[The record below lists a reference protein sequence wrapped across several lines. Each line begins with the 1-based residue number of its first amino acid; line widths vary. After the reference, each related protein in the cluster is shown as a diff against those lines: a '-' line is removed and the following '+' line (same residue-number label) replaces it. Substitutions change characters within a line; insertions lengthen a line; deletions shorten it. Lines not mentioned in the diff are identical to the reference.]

1 MINIEEIKKKKIA
14 VIYGGPSSEQ
24 EVSTRSAENVHKAL
38 VQKGY
43 SAVKINLDEN
53 ISENLKKEKIDFA
66 YIIVHGCPGED
77 GTIQGLLEI
86 MKIPYTGSGVLGS
99 AIAINKIVSKQ
110 LLIANNIMTPAF
122 HIIRGEWDSRDFV
135 KLGFP
140 LIFKPHSEGS
150 SIGIIKI
157 NSEEELKKILPDLLK
172 KYKIGIIEKF
182 ITGKDIT
189 IGVLDIDNKT
199 QALPILQLAS
209 KNEFYD
215 YDAKYTKGK
224 TEFIIPAL
232 LNDELTQRA
241 KDIAIRAH
249 NALWCR
255 GVSRVD
261 MIVCEN
267 NDIFVLEVNTI
278 PGMTDIS
285 DLPVEAKEM
294 GIEFSDLVETILISG
309 YTRYDKTE
317 E

>member
-1 MINIEEIKKKKIA
+1 MVNIKEIKKKKIA
-14 VIYGGPSSEQ
+14 VIYGGESSER
-24 EVSTRSAENVHKAL
+24 EVSIRSAENIYKVFI
-38 VQKGY
+38 QKGY
-43 SAVKINLDEN
+43 NAVKINLDKN

-99 AIAINKIVSKQ
+99 AIAINKIVTKQ

-122 HIIRGEWDSRDFV
+122 YVIRGEWNSRDLIN
-135 KLGFP
+135 LGFP
-140 LIFKPHSEGS
+140 LIFKPYSEGS

-157 NSEEELKKILPDLLK
+157 NSEEELKKALPDLLK

-224 TEFIIPAL
+224 TKFIIPAQ

-241 KDIAIRAH
+241 KDIAIRAY
-249 NALWCR
+249 NALWCW

-285 DLPVEAKEM
+285 DLPAEAKEM